1 MDISVQ
7 QVEVKK
13 VKTLEV
19 KKYPVIK
26 EKLLLLLLL
35 GQLMNNRKKVRKNS
49 ICKLILLR
57 KIFFRSQSLNIA
69 LSIIDLKAVKSV
81 WTFYRE
87 ELWFQHMWNNRNNL
101 AIRQRFRA
109 DFRMTSDTF
118 MDIVTLVRN
127 RLEKQDTRSREAVP
141 IPIA

>member
-19 KKYPVIK
+19 KKYAVIK
-26 EKLLLLLLL
+26 EKFLLLLLL
-35 GQLMNNRKKVRKNS
+35 GQLMNNRKKVGKNS

-87 ELWFQHMWNNRNNL
+87 ELWFQHMWNNRNDL

-109 DFRMTSDTF
+109 DFW
-118 MDIVTLVRN
+118 I
-127 RLEKQDTRSREAVP
+127 
-141 IPIA
+141 

>member
-19 KKYPVIK
+19 KKYAVLK

-87 ELWFQHMWNNRNNL
+87 ELWFQRMWNNRNDL

-109 DFRMTSDTF
+109 DFW
-118 MDIVTLVRN
+118 I
-127 RLEKQDTRSREAVP
+127 
-141 IPIA
+141 